1 MADPYLR
8 FWSAFLGPHVG
19 EIERGR
25 GDRVLARIGASWAS
39 WRGRAVEPVIRE
51 ALERLAPPV
60 VVGADGVPGVV
71 GGYWTRTNNPE
82 IDLVVADRAP
92 VAKQVIALGSVKW
105 LEKAPFDGHDL
116 GVLHG
121 HRTKL
126 PGAAPDA
133 PLIVVA
139 RSG

>member
-1 MADPYLR
+1 M
-8 FWSAFLGPHVG
+8 
-19 EIERGR
+19 
-25 GDRVLARIGASWAS
+25 
-39 WRGRAVEPVIRE
+39 
-51 ALERLAPPV
+51 
-60 VVGADGVPGVV
+60 
-71 GGYWTRTNNPE
+71 
-82 IDLVVADRAP
+82 VADRAP
-92 VAKQVIALGSVKW
+92 VAKQVMASGSIKW

-139 RSG
+139 RSGCAVDGVAGGPIRCRSERLLISYTFRKGL